1 MCNNHTKYYVFIHL
15 GEELSHTTDAGLS
28 GFVLV

>member
-15 GEELSHTTDAGLS
+15 GELSHTTDAGLS